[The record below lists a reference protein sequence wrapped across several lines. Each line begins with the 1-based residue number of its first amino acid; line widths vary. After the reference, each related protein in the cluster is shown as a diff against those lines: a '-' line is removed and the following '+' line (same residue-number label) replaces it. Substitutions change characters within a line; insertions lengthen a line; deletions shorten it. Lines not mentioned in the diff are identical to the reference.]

1 MEGVLSVGQSLN
13 QCHSSLAGKL
23 AGHTWT
29 WMLVPKHTES
39 LDILVPTQQ
48 FLLIGLGEYNS
59 YVKNYLSS
67 IRDLWASSHR
77 EKVPAKPVISHPC

>member
-23 AGHTWT
+23 AGHIWT
-29 WMLVPKHTES
+29 WMLIPKHTES
-39 LDILVPTQQ
+39 LDMLVPKEQ
-48 FLLIGLGEYNS
+48 FLLIGLGGEYNS

-67 IRDLWASSHR
+67 VKDLWASLHWK
-77 EKVPAKPVISHPC
+77 KVPA